1 MGINLHF
8 KYSLHPPTRKYKKKL
23 AQVLSD
29 TKMRSLITSSLF
41 AAAAVSANSDPVVSF
56 GADSVSIDIPSN
68 MTGTQLTAFA
78 GGNCGVSDATLTESS
93 GNINVAFPISS
104 CALAMGDQV
113 TFSIGANT
121 QDDDSNLLNLSFFEY
136 SVILDPEYTF
146 TINFSYGNVA
156 VVTKNLTD
164 TDLDVQFKLEAF
176 DESYTSQTN
185 ITDRLAGDM
194 VYLGLSVDE
203 TNQAFDHSAY
213 NFAMTHCKIYHANDR
228 SFEYT
233 FWDNTRD
240 SCSNVMIEF
249 AIEYSAAVNQWQ
261 FRHRLFILNQMNSA
275 EQEIEC
281 EVRVCHTAFPASSC
295 AVAAGN
301 CLHCKQNDPCHESS

>member
-1 MGINLHF
+1 
-8 KYSLHPPTRKYKKKL
+8 
-23 AQVLSD
+23 
-29 TKMRSLITSSLF
+29 MRSFITSSLL
-41 AAAAVSANSDPVVSF
+41 AAAVSASSEPVVSF
-56 GADSVSIDIPSN
+56 GADNVSIDIPSN

-78 GGNCGVSDATLTESS
+78 GGSCGVSDATLTETT

-136 SVILDPEYTF
+136 TITLDPEYTF
-146 TINFSYGNVA
+146 TINFNYGNVA

-164 TDLDVQFKLEAF
+164 TDLDVQFMLEAF
-176 DESYTSQTN
+176 DEGYNSQTN

-240 SCSNVMIEF
+240 SCSNVLIEF
-249 AIEYSAAVNQWQ
+249 AIDFNTAANQWR
-261 FRHRLFILNQMNSA
+261 FNHLLFLLNNEDGA

-281 EVRVCHTAFPASSC
+281 EVKVCHAGLSGSSC
-295 AVAAGN
+295 ESAAGN
-301 CLHCKQNDPCHESS
+301 CLHCQTNQCVNGACLENAAYDGFDCACNAGFNGTL